1 MLQKMTVVETVLLTP
16 DILQLLLSPVEEFT
30 YQAGDYVM
38 LGFDAADLKPFSI
51 ASAPRS
57 DGLMSVHIRN
67 HDDSDWMLTLFDV
80 KRYDTLMVQGP
91 KSQYQLSL
99 PLNKP
104 VIFVAGGT
112 GFAPMK
118 ALLEVALTQN
128 TDQIIEFYWGAR
140 TQEDLYLHTDMLSLC
155 KQYPSLNYIP
165 VVSDEP
171 FAGRNGLVHKAVLQD
186 HPSLA
191 NFRVYLCGPWEMQAT
206 AKAEFLAAGLTECQF
221 N

>member
-16 DILQLLLSPVEEFT
+16 DIIKLVLSPTETFV

-38 LGFDAADLKPFSI
+38 LGLDSADLKPFSI
-51 ASAPRS
+51 ASAPRP
-57 DGLMSVHIRN
+57 DGLVEVHIRN
-67 HDDSDWMLTLFDV
+67 QDDSDWMVELFEV
-80 KRYDTLMVQGP
+80 RRYDTVSVQGP
-91 KSQYQLSL
+91 KSQYQLAL
-99 PLNKP
+99 PLIQP

-118 ALLEVALTQN
+118 ALLEVALVEQS
-128 TDQIIEFYWGAR
+128 DQIIEFYWGVR
-140 TQEDLYLHTDMLSLC
+140 TQQDLYWHAQMLTLC
-155 KQYPSLNYIP
+155 KQHANLNYIP

-171 FAGRNGLVHKAVLQD
+171 FVGRTGLVHKAVLQD
-186 HPSLA
+186 HTNLEG
-191 NFRVYLCGPWEMQAT
+191 FRVYLCGPWEMQAT